1 MMTELLS
8 IKNPS
13 NQKYE
18 IKIIVPE
25 LTFLG
30 VKNQPDF
37 GVLEVLM
44 NPSEKVIELKSFKYY
59 IYEFR
64 NKLMSYERIINVIYD
79 DIMAEYKPH
88 RLVVTMTCNPRGGI
102 TSVLKIDSEWRK

>member
-1 MMTELLS
+1 MLES

-13 NQKYE
+13 KDKYE
-18 IKIIVPE
+18 IKITVPE

-37 GVLEVLM
+37 GILEIVM

-64 NKLMSYERIINVIYD
+64 NKVMSYERIINTIYD
-79 DIMAEYKPH
+79 DLMKEYKPN
-88 RLVVTMTCNPRGGI
+88 RLILSMICNPRGGI
-102 TSVLKIDSEWRK
+102 ASVLKIDSEWR

>member
-1 MMTELLS
+1 MPLNS

-13 NQKYE
+13 KGKYE
-18 IKIIVPE
+18 IKITVPE

-37 GVLEVLM
+37 GILEVVM
-44 NPSEKVIELKSFKYY
+44 YPSEKVIELKSFKYY

-64 NKLMSYERIINVIYD
+64 NKIMSYERIINTIYE
-79 DIMAEYKPH
+79 DIMRVYSPD
-88 RLVVTMTCNPRGGI
+88 RLILTMTCNPRGGI
-102 TSVLKIDSEWRK
+102 ASVLKIDSEWR